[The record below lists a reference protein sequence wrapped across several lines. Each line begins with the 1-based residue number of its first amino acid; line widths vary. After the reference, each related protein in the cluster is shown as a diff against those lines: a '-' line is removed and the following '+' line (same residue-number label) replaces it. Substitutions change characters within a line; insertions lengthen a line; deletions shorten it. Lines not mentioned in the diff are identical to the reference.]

1 MKLTEKLLWLMY
13 PPRCPFCHRF
23 LDGAMAICPQCEVRL
38 PYIPEGML
46 DRVSGN
52 VDAYYSVLM
61 YKGNVRESIHR
72 YKFGGLSLY
81 AGIYAPLMC
90 QCADENELDAD
101 IITWV
106 PLSAQRK
113 RKRGY
118 DQAKLLA
125 EPLAE
130 YIDVPCVP
138 LLKKIRNNPAQSGA
152 ASVEDRH
159 RNVKGAYRYAGAG
172 ALDGKRIILVDDVVT
187 TGSTLEECARVL
199 KENGAGQILALTFAC
214 AMD

>member
-1 MKLTEKLLWLMY
+1 MKWIDKLLWLMY

-23 LDGAMAICPQCEVRL
+23 LDNEITICPQCEARL
-38 PYIPEGML
+38 PYTASGAL

-52 VDAYYSVLM
+52 VDAYYSALL
-61 YKGNVRESIHR
+61 YKGIVRESIHR

-81 AGIYAPLMC
+81 ADIYAPLMW

-101 IITWV
+101 LVTWV

-118 DQAKLLA
+118 DQAMLLA
-125 EPLAE
+125 QPIAQYL
-130 YIDVPCVP
+130 DLPCVP
-138 LLKKIRNNPAQSGA
+138 LLKKVRHNAAQSGT
-152 ASVEDRH
+152 ASAEQRR
-159 RNVKGAYRYAGAG
+159 RNVKGAYRYAVPYP
-172 ALDGKRIILVDDVVT
+172 LENKRIILIDDVVT
-187 TGSTLEECARVL
+187 TGSTLEECAGVL
-199 KENGAGQILALTFAC
+199 KENGAGEILALTFAC